1 MIIIPMAGLSSRFF
15 KAGFERPKYMLE
27 AHGKTL
33 FEHSVQSFEHYFG
46 THLFIFIVRNVFET
60 PHFVETKAQA
70 LGIKSFRIVTLQDE
84 TRGQAETVYLA
95 LKALNV
101 EKGPITLFNIDT
113 FRPGFRFPQQSLI
126 GDGFLEVFEGEGSN
140 WSFARPWGPDSQR
153 VAETAEKNPISN
165 LCSDGLYHFSDA
177 GDFIESFEHYET
189 QPRTEWAKGELY
201 IAPLYNYLIESGHSI
216 FYNLIQNDEIIFCG
230 TPDEYQ
236 KFLFFDTGK
245 PSE

>member
-1 MIIIPMAGLSSRFF
+1 MIVIPMAGLSSRFF
-15 KAGFERPKYMLE
+15 KAGFKLPKYMLE

-33 FEHSVQSFEHYFG
+33 FEHSVQSFEHYFA
-46 THLFIFIVRNVFET
+46 THLFVFIVRDVFET
-60 PHFVETKAQA
+60 SQFVEAKAQA
-70 LGIKSFRIVTLQDE
+70 LGIKDFRLVTLQDE

-95 LKALNV
+95 LKALSV

-113 FRPGFRFPQQSLI
+113 FRPDFRFPQQALI

-140 WSFARPWGPDSQR
+140 WSFARPLSGDSQR

-177 GDFIESFEHYET
+177 GDFIESFEHYEA
-189 QPRTEWAKGELY
+189 QPCTEWAKGELY
-201 IAPLYNYLIESGHSI
+201 IAPLYNYLIKNERSI
-216 FYNLIQNDEIIFCG
+216 FYTLIREDEIVFCG

-236 KFLFFDTGK
+236 KFLFRDTER

>member
-1 MIIIPMAGLSSRFF
+1 MIVIPMAGLSSRFF
-15 KAGFERPKYMLE
+15 KAGFKLPKYMLE

-33 FEHSVQSFEHYFG
+33 FEHSVLSFEHYFA
-46 THLFIFIVRNVFET
+46 THPFVFIVRDVFET
-60 PHFVETKAQA
+60 PQFVEAKAQA
-70 LGIKSFRIVTLQDE
+70 LGIKDFRVVTLQDE

-101 EKGPITLFNIDT
+101 EQGPITLFNIDT
-113 FRPGFRFPQQSLI
+113 FRPGFRFPQQALI

-140 WSFARPWGPDSQR
+140 WSFARPLSDNSQQ

-177 GDFIESFEHYET
+177 GDFIESFEHYEA

-201 IAPLYNYLIESGHSI
+201 IAPLYNYLIKSGRPI
-216 FYNLIQNDEIIFCG
+216 FYTLIREDEIVFCG
-230 TPDEYQ
+230 TPDEYKQ
-236 KFLFFDTGK
+236 FLLNNIQT
-245 PSE
+245 PSV